1 MVVPGMGRSGRARWV
16 PLDWPAGQA
25 GRMHRGAW
33 RGCKQRFEEDSAP
46 YWGVQWLLTE
56 SAGVAVF
63 LQGAARSIRTTAVPC
78 SN

>member
-1 MVVPGMGRSGRARWV
+1 
-16 PLDWPAGQA
+16 
-25 GRMHRGAW
+25 MHRGAW

-46 YWGVQWLLTE
+46 YWGMQWLLTE